1 MVRSFKKRNKTTLE
15 SNFQKEKKKSHCVE
29 KHGKKRNPEK
39 VTLTYQTRN
48 T

>member
-1 MVRSFKKRNKTTLE
+1 MVRSFKKTKQDNVRVK
-15 SNFQKEKKKSHCVE
+15 FPKRKKKSHCVE